1 MLIVSKK
8 RKCCE
13 TSRST
18 QVRLICSETRR
29 RFQSKKKLGT
39 CLITT
44 TPTKNESDFRKNP
57 VVGLFP
63 VFFASG
69 LRLLLTVSK
78 EDWSIQLPRK

>member
-1 MLIVSKK
+1 LLIVSKK

-18 QVRLICSETRR
+18 QVRLIYSERRR

-39 CLITT
+39 CLIT
-44 TPTKNESDFRKNP
+44 PTKNESDFRKNP
-57 VVGLFP
+57 VVCLFP

-78 EDWSIQLPRK
+78 EN